1 MKGQPTS
8 VPLVS
13 RDGARPNQPAVTV
26 DVTVDG
32 GRLDDFAPSKSHGRN
47 QGSKPNV
54 HKR

>member
-32 GRLDDFAPSKSHGRN
+32 GRLDDFAPPKSHGRN